1 MGDMLGKCYIALEST
16 ALLRRYL
23 QYDGPRQ
30 PVLLSESLNYF
41 ITLTVFSRAYNCICT
56 FFLDFLH
63 RAYM

>member
-1 MGDMLGKCYIALEST
+1 MLGKCYIALENT

-23 QYDGPRQ
+23 QYDGPHQ
-30 PVLLSESLNYF
+30 PVLLSESLNYS
-41 ITLTVFSRAYNCICT
+41 IILTVLPRAYNCIFT